1 MEQVVSQ
8 MLYLIRYFHR
18 YFICL
23 PRIKES
29 ATIEGGWERSAILSC
44 PLSREEVLSLVCA
57 ELSVLPLKFPVARGW
72 VASLYRAEIYL
83 ISHLQQET
91 CKGLCAG
98 ANERLICTS
107 ERRSQLAG
115 TLTFPGSRERSCTWK
130 SWRMCHSRHTIL
142 YVPLF
147 MKC

>member
-57 ELSVLPLKFPVARGW
+57 ELSVLPLKFPVVRGW
-72 VASLYRAEIYL
+72 VASLHSAEIYL

-142 YVPLF
+142 YVPLL
-147 MKC
+147 